1 VLTGWGATSPSA
13 ATVVHPAMRREVL
26 ASVADLSGRGVVAR
40 GYGRSYGD
48 AAQNAGG
55 TVVDATS
62 FAEIDLDADQAVV
75 TVSAGTSLEDVMR
88 VIVPRGFFVPVTP
101 GTRTVSV
108 GGAIAAD
115 IHGKNHHRSG
125 SFADHLVSLRLL
137 VPSGEVL
144 DISREHRPDLF
155 WATAG
160 GMGLTGIVVDATFR
174 CPRIETSLIAVDTD
188 RTANL
193 DVLLTTMLDEDD
205 DPRYPYSV
213 AWIDTLATG
222 ASLGRGILTRG
233 RFAPLDA
240 LDDRQREA
248 PLAFDPKVLVTI
260 PPVFPSGLLN
270 RFTVGLLNEA
280 WFRKAPAHR
289 AEELQTITT
298 FFHPLD
304 MIRSWNRGYGPA
316 GFLQWQIALPD
327 GTEDLLHRVVERLS
341 AARSAS
347 FVSVL
352 KRFGPHN
359 AGHLSFPIKGWTLT
373 VDLACGMRGL
383 PELLDDLDVTVA
395 DAGGRVYLAKDS
407 RLAPEL
413 LSTMY
418 PRLDEWRAVRATI
431 DPDALIDSDLAR
443 RLDLLGRGAVAPR

>member
-1 VLTGWGATSPSA
+1 MLTGWGCASPSSS
-13 ATVVHPAMRREVL
+13 TVVHPAMRRELV
-26 ASVADLSGRGVVAR
+26 ASMDDLGPRGVVAR

-55 TVVDATS
+55 RVVDMTGVC
-62 FAEIDLDADQAVV
+62 EIDLDADTALV
-75 TVSAGTSLEDVMR
+75 TATGGTSLEDVMR

-137 VPSGEVL
+137 VPSGEIL
-144 DISREHRPDLF
+144 DIGPDRRPDLF
-155 WATAG
+155 WATTG
-160 GMGLTGIVVDATFR
+160 GMGLTGIVIDATFR

-193 DVLLTTMLDEDD
+193 DVLLTTMLEEDD

-233 RFAPLDA
+233 RFAPIDA

-248 PLAFDPKVLVTI
+248 PLAFDPKILVTT

-280 WFRKAPAHR
+280 WFRKAPVHR
-289 AEELQTITT
+289 AEELQTITA

-327 GTEDLLHRVVERLS
+327 GTEDLLHRIVERLS
-341 AARSAS
+341 GARSAS

-383 PELLDDLDVTVA
+383 PELLDGLDITVA

-407 RLAPEL
+407 RLRPEL
-413 LSTMY
+413 LPTMY
-418 PRLDEWRAVRATI
+418 PRLGEWRAVQATI

-443 RLDLLGRGAVAPR
+443 RLDLLGRRAAAAR